1 MNQLTPIMA
10 ASLANSVYILKE
22 NGREKEF
29 LLDLNTQVTRNFDFD
44 LSNHRLTGVSG
55 SIVSRLLNRKT
66 GFAAIGRGKA
76 SYAGDHVVA
85 IRGTDGLR
93 DIITDLHIGL
103 AGGDNN
109 SLVHA
114 GFNKVFQ
121 SMKPAL
127 EQSLTPILA
136 ANGRGTVHCVGHSLG
151 GALAHIT
158 ADWVKRRYK
167 NRVCLYTFG
176 SPRVGLDGFAI
187 KTTGNIDK
195 IFRCTHASDPI
206 PLIPLWPFMHAPYKS
221 REILLNSAQGLRKSG
236 HSMGENGVPGYLNTA
251 NSNSWDALQSQSTEL
266 FKETE
271 LKYPDR
277 HQVTFTTYWAHRIN
291 NALITLLKKAGMLP
305 LIYAQARIGTY
316 LTFYDML
323 ASSVEKIAKLP
334 GEDFPAQT
342 LGLLGH
348 MLVFAGKGAVKVAD
362 LSYKFIRWV
371 FQVTVDA
378 LHRIARQAL
387 DMVY

>member
-1 MNQLTPIMA
+1 MSELTPFMA
-10 ASLANSVYILKE
+10 ASLADSVYKLKKS
-22 NGREKEF
+22 GQEKVF
-29 LLDLNTQVTRNFDFD
+29 TDSLPLLVTKNFDFD
-44 LSNHRLTGVSG
+44 LANHRITGVSG
-55 SIVSRLLNRKT
+55 SIVSRLFNQKT
-66 GFAAIGRGKA
+66 GFAAIGKGKA

-85 IRGTDGLR
+85 IRGTDGLK

-103 AGGDNN
+103 TGGENN

-121 SMKPAL
+121 SIKPGL
-127 EQSLTPILA
+127 EQSLTPLLA
-136 ANGRGTVHCVGHSLG
+136 TNGRGTVHFVGHSLG

-176 SPRVGLDGFAI
+176 SPRVGLDGFSI
-187 KTTGNIDK
+187 KTTGSIDK

-221 REILLNSAQGLRKSG
+221 PEILLSSAQGLRASG
-236 HSMGENGVPGYLNTA
+236 HSMGINGTPGYLNTA
-251 NSNSWDALQSQSTEL
+251 NSNSWDSLQIQSTEL

-277 HQVTFTTYWAHRIN
+277 HQVSFSSYWAHRIN
-291 NALITLLKKAGMLP
+291 NALITLLKNAGMLP
-305 LIYAQARIGTY
+305 LIYAQAKIGTY

-323 ASSVEKIAKLP
+323 ASTVEKIAKLP
-334 GEDFPAQT
+334 GEDFPEQT
-342 LGLLGH
+342 RGLLGH

-362 LSYKFIRWV
+362 LSYQFIRWV
-371 FQVTVDA
+371 FEVTLGA
-378 LHRIARQAL
+378 LMRMARQAL
-387 DMVY
+387 DLIN

>member
-1 MNQLTPIMA
+1 MNELTPLMA
-10 ASLANSVYILKE
+10 ASLANSVYLLKE

-29 LLDLNTQVTRNFDFD
+29 SLELNTQVTKNFDFD
-44 LSNHRLTGVSG
+44 LNNHRLTGVSG
-55 SIVSRLLNRKT
+55 SIVSRLFNRRT
-66 GFAAIGRGKA
+66 GFAAIGKGKA

-121 SMKPAL
+121 SLKPAL
-127 EQSLTPILA
+127 EQSLTPILT

-206 PLIPLWPFMHAPYKS
+206 PLIPLWPFMHAPYQS
-221 REILLNSAQGLRKSG
+221 REILLSSAQGLRASG
-236 HSMGENGVPGYLNTA
+236 HSMGENGTPGYLNTA
-251 NSNSWDALQSQSTEL
+251 NSNSWGALQNQSTEL
-266 FKETE
+266 FKEIE
-271 LKYPDR
+271 LKYPER

-291 NALITLLKKAGMLP
+291 NALITLLRKAGLLT

-323 ASSVEKIAKLP
+323 ASSVEKIAKLS
-334 GEDFPAQT
+334 GEFAEQT
-342 LGLLGH
+342 RGLLGH
-348 MLVFAGKGAVKVAD
+348 MLVFAGKGATKVAE
-362 LSYKFIRWV
+362 LSYRFIRWV
-371 FQVTVDA
+371 FEVTIGA

-387 DMVY
+387 DLVN

>member
-1 MNQLTPIMA
+1 MNELTPLMA
-10 ASLANSVYILKE
+10 ASLADSVYLLKKDGME
-22 NGREKEF
+22 TAF
-29 LLDLNTQVTRNFDFD
+29 LKGLRTQVTKNFDFD
-44 LSNHRLTGVSG
+44 LSNHRITGISG
-55 SIVSRLLNRKT
+55 SIVSRLFNRKT
-66 GFAAIGRGKA
+66 GFAVIGQGKA
-76 SYAGDHVVA
+76 LYAGDHVVA

-103 AGGDNN
+103 TGGDNN

-187 KTTGNIDK
+187 KTTGSIDN

-206 PLIPLWPFMHAPYKS
+206 PLIPLWPFMHAPYKGS
-221 REILLNSAQGLRKSG
+221 EILLNSAQGLRASG
-236 HSMGENGVPGYLNTA
+236 HSMGRNGTPGYLNTA
-251 NSNSWDALQSQSTEL
+251 NSGSWDALQSQSTEL
-266 FKETE
+266 FKEIN
-271 LKYPDR
+271 LKYPER

-291 NALITLLKKAGMLP
+291 NALITLLKNAGMLP

-323 ASSVEKIAKLP
+323 ASSVEKIAKLSS
-334 GEDFPAQT
+334 EFAEQT
-342 LGLLGH
+342 RGLLGH
-348 MLVFAGKGAVKVAD
+348 MLVFAGKGATKVAD
-362 LSYKFIRWV
+362 LSYRFIRWV
-371 FQVTVDA
+371 FEVTIGA

-387 DMVY
+387 DLVS

>member
-1 MNQLTPIMA
+1 MTELTPFMA
-10 ASLANSVYILKE
+10 ASLADTVYKLKKS
-22 NGREKEF
+22 GQEKVF
-29 LLDLNTQVTRNFDFD
+29 TDALPPQITKNFDFD
-44 LSNHRLTGVSG
+44 LSNHRITGVSG
-55 SIVSRLLNRKT
+55 SIISRLFNRQT
-66 GFAAIGRGKA
+66 GFAAIGKGKA

-93 DIITDLHIGL
+93 DIITDLNIGL

-127 EQSLTPILA
+127 EQSLTPILS
-136 ANGRGTVHCVGHSLG
+136 GSSRGTVHCVGHSLG

-176 SPRVGLDGFAI
+176 SPRVGLDGFSI

-221 REILLNSAQGLRKSG
+221 REILLSSAQGLRASG
-236 HSMGENGVPGYLNTA
+236 HSMGENGTPGYLNTA
-251 NSNSWDALQSQSTEL
+251 NSNSWGTLQNQSTEL
-266 FKETE
+266 FKEIE
-271 LKYPDR
+271 LKYPER

-291 NALITLLKKAGMLP
+291 NALITLLRKAGLLT

-323 ASSVEKIAKLP
+323 ASSVEKIAKLS
-334 GEDFPAQT
+334 GEFAEQT
-342 LGLLGH
+342 KGLLGH
-348 MLVFAGKGAVKVAD
+348 MLVFAGKGATKVAD
-362 LSYKFIRWV
+362 LSYRFIRWV
-371 FQVTVDA
+371 FEVTIGA

-387 DMVY
+387 DLVN